1 MGHGDLRFLHAR
13 AQRPR
18 SAGRHQEGISR
29 QARADPQHALGRRA
43 WLARAARGR
52 RRLHHQGQR
61 AAGAHHRRAQ
71 GRERRQV
78 CFRVARG
85 NPRLGMLQR
94 PAEGAAREAVRS
106 RVSRHVAARHRQAD
120 QRDRPRDGPFAFDR
134 KHLSHAHPAQARPRQ
149 QRGARA
155 LRSPAPARRLETM
168 SEAATVARN
177 APESE
182 PFTPEAQTDSTPQ
195 AKILLVDDEPKSL
208 FALQELLSTL
218 GQNLMIA
225 QSGEEALRLAL
236 RNDFAVILLDVR
248 MPGIDGFETARMIR
262 NRERSRLTP
271 IIFLTAAADEMSSMF
286 RGYEAG
292 AVDYLQKPV
301 VPEILKAKVAVFVEL
316 FRKSERLRESE
327 EKLRRLAA
335 HLISVREEER
345 AHIAREIHDELGQ
358 VLTGLKTEVT
368 WLAKRLREKPLIEKT
383 DSMCKLIDTT
393 VQTVRKIATGLRPGM
408 LDDMGIIAA
417 VGWQVKEFQKRTS
430 IRCRAKL
437 PPEVKLDIDVST
449 TMFRIFQEILTN
461 VARHSRATR
470 VDMELTIAEDK
481 VALEVVDNGV
491 GIADSDLN
499 GKKSLG
505 LLGMHERALLF
516 GGEVKITGTPG
527 HGTRVSVNIP
537 IRQRS

>member
-1 MGHGDLRFLHAR
+1 
-13 AQRPR
+13 
-18 SAGRHQEGISR
+18 
-29 QARADPQHALGRRA
+29 
-43 WLARAARGR
+43 
-52 RRLHHQGQR
+52 
-61 AAGAHHRRAQ
+61 
-71 GRERRQV
+71 
-78 CFRVARG
+78 
-85 NPRLGMLQR
+85 
-94 PAEGAAREAVRS
+94 
-106 RVSRHVAARHRQAD
+106 
-120 QRDRPRDGPFAFDR
+120 
-134 KHLSHAHPAQARPRQ
+134 
-149 QRGARA
+149 
-155 LRSPAPARRLETM
+155 M
-168 SEAATVARN
+168 SDAATVTRGAT
-177 APESE
+177 E
-182 PFTPEAQTDSTPQ
+182 PEAFTAEAQAETTPQ

-236 RNDFAVILLDVR
+236 KNDFAVILLDVR
-248 MPGIDGFETARMIR
+248 MPGIDGFETARLIR
-262 NRERSRLTP
+262 SRERSRLTP
-271 IIFLTAAADEMSSMF
+271 IIFLTAAADEMTSMF

-358 VLTGLKTEVT
+358 VLTGLKMEVT

-393 VQTVRKIATGLRPGM
+393 VQTVRKIATGLRPEM
-408 LDDMGIIAA
+408 LDDMGLVAA
-417 VGWQVKEFQKRTS
+417 VAWQAKEFQKRTG
-430 IRCRAKL
+430 IRCRTKL
-437 PPEVKLDIDVST
+437 PPESVKPDVDIST

-470 VDMELTIAEDK
+470 VDMELAISEERVTLDVI
-481 VALEVVDNGV
+481 DNGV

-516 GGEVKITGTPG
+516 GGDVKITGTPG
-527 HGTRVSVNIP
+527 HGTRVSVSIP
-537 IRQRS
+537 IRQRA